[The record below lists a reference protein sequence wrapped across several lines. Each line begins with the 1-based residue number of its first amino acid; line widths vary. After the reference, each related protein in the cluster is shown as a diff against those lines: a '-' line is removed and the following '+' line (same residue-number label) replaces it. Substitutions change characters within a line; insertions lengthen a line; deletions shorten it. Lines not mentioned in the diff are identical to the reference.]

1 MGASSVLPLNLFSIT
16 LIFKIKKI
24 LIHINYK
31 TMDNNKQQQIQIA
44 DNIPGAEYT
53 NFANISH
60 NQEEFQI
67 MLANVMPPSGKVV
80 AKIITTPGH
89 FKRIVSAMN
98 DNPKKYEEQFGEIKV
113 AANIEGKE
121 IGFKA

>member
-1 MGASSVLPLNLFSIT
+1 MEE
-16 LIFKIKKI
+16 K
-24 LIHINYK
+24 
-31 TMDNNKQQQIQIA
+31 KQQQIQIA

-67 MLANVMPPSGKVV
+67 MFANVLPPSGKVV

-89 FKRIVSAMN
+89 FKRIVAAMN
-98 DNPKKYEEQFGEIKV
+98 DNLQKYEAQFGEIKA
-113 AANIEGKE
+113 AANLGDKE